1 MKPNV
6 LTMAHLMTLAHANFS
21 HPLSN
26 SRQVSDAAEALEDRR
41 SLSGAQ
47 HCLWKPHCIGKIL
60 HIHIYICIYIYTY
73 VYIYT
78 YIYIYIYIY
87 TLTHVYTLKW
97 NEMIL
102 IFIMQYAHREWILQ
116 IYLLCR
122 YIIYITLTPSHTL
135 IGIIQYTSLFHFV
148 VSSICWKRRYFE
160 QLSFHQKACHW
171 KAILKSRETTCS
183 IGKSLEMELKTE
195 CLRQKQIWS
204 FSVVLD
210 LDVSENQLTIK
221 GSTCQL
227 YIYTYIYIHHLVI

>member
-1 MKPNV
+1 LKSNV

-60 HIHIYICIYIYTY
+60 HIHTYIYTCIHTYIYTCIYIY
-73 VYIYT
+73 V
-78 YIYIYIYIY
+78 YIY

-116 IYLLCR
+116 IYLCR
-122 YIIYITLTPSHTL
+122 YIIYITLTPSHTHRYNS
-135 IGIIQYTSLFHFV
+135 IYIFISFRGKFHMLETKVFWTTF
-148 VSSICWKRRYFE
+148 VSS
-160 QLSFHQKACHW
+160 
-171 KAILKSRETTCS
+171 
-183 IGKSLEMELKTE
+183 KSLPLESQPEKPRNNMFN
-195 CLRQKQIWS
+195 R
-204 FSVVLD
+204 
-210 LDVSENQLTIK
+210 
-221 GSTCQL
+221 
-227 YIYTYIYIHHLVI
+227 